1 MSDKDIPHRLH
12 KWLTQEMHFAPP
24 PGTNLPS
31 PDDIRGI
38 CRGSTVDVWKFILSH
53 VHSVQTVKKV
63 KGNLALRDKR
73 QLRNTSERTPYS
85 DEQEAL
91 AERRVQLT
99 REVTQCR
106 SDIGHIEKDLNRL
119 EREIIQTERNY
130 RSGCEDLRNK
140 QRRSGLLR
148 VYSKHKKENIAEYQE
163 FKHRLE
169 ARVQALVNKS
179 SESQVF
185 LAGGSKRGDS
195 GLEAVSCRQVRE
207 TCDSIGAFLHETL
220 QGSFA
225 GDKRAFNEKKQ
236 GLWTQVETTLSDL
249 NVSQL
254 VSSLVTNTNLSALAL
269 REKTL
274 AINIKQD
281 AEKLRF
287 KFEKVGQLKDM
298 SSSQPLL
305 LSVHQLLE
313 ESQLSHL
320 HDYMMTEKS
329 LNQAF
334 KLQQEYNNLQ
344 DKLGKLLTRTFS
356 DRPGELQLAQKV
368 IEGKL
373 EVMRSRATLYSLLD
387 VKDRLQE
394 NIESAQKAR
403 EKLHLAYKKIHDFQ
417 QIADSKQNL
426 IRILS
431 KQNLNAQS
439 RLTAQQSEIQQYI
452 QKSLSAHLADT
463 RALTSH
469 LEGSVAAEIDRFSV
483 LCLPYLLHV
492 YLDGATKVGLLNLSV
507 HQTDHPSV
515 ASVRPALHKTLDA
528 IHFPSYK
535 APECVLPWCME
546 LMQELKLNEQITQSL
561 EQADRKS
568 RHNNDNVLEDIA
580 AIILPKVNELRSAV
594 TEQDRKQVERLLPVL
609 NKRLTLAANGL
620 GDSLQAHSALQ
631 DWWDQ
636 PAQSCVPWVKVDNH
650 TYKEWQDRWKV
661 MVTKL
666 VQLQVQR

>member
-1 MSDKDIPHRLH
+1 MSDKDIPHKLH
-12 KWLTQEMHFAPP
+12 TWLTQEMHFAPP

-31 PDDIRGI
+31 PDEIKGI
-38 CRGSTVDVWKFILSH
+38 CRGSTVDVWKFILSR

-63 KGNLALRDKR
+63 KGNLALRDQRHLKNSSDSR
-73 QLRNTSERTPYS
+73 TSHS

-99 REVTQCR
+99 REVTQCL
-106 SDIGHIEKDLNRL
+106 SDISHIEKDLKRL
-119 EREIIQTERNY
+119 ERETIQTERNY

-140 QRRSGLLR
+140 QRRTGLLH
-148 VYSKHKKENIAEYQE
+148 VYSKHKKENVAEYQE

-169 ARVQALVNKS
+169 ARVQSLVNKS
-179 SESQVF
+179 SESRVF
-185 LAGGSKRGDS
+185 LAGGSNGGDS

-207 TCDSIGAFLHETL
+207 TCGNIGAFLHETL
-220 QGSFA
+220 KGSFA

-249 NVSQL
+249 TVGQL

-305 LSVHQLLE
+305 MSVHQLLE

-329 LNQAF
+329 LNQTF
-334 KLQQEYNNLQ
+334 KLQQEYSNLQ
-344 DKLGKLLTRTFS
+344 DKLRKLLTRTFT
-356 DRPGELQLAQKV
+356 DRAGELQLAQKV
-368 IEGKL
+368 IDGEL
-373 EVMRSRATLYSLLD
+373 EVMRARATLYSLLD

-394 NIESAQKAR
+394 NMESSQKAR
-403 EKLHLAYKKIHDFQ
+403 QKMHLAYKKIHDFQ

-426 IRILS
+426 IRVLS

-439 RLTAQQSEIQQYI
+439 RLTAQQAEIQQYI
-452 QKSLSAHLADT
+452 QKSLSTHLADT
-463 RALTSH
+463 RALTNQ
-469 LEGSVAAEIDRFSV
+469 LEGGVASEIDRFSV
-483 LCLPYLLHV
+483 LSLPYLLHV

-507 HQTDHPSV
+507 HQTNHPSV

-546 LMQELKLNEQITQSL
+546 VMQEMKLSEQITQSL
-561 EQADRKS
+561 DQADRKS
-568 RHNNDNVLEDIA
+568 RHNHDNVLEDIA
-580 AIILPKVNELRSAV
+580 ELRSAV

-609 NKRLTLAANGL
+609 NKRLALAGDGL
-620 GDSLQAHSALQ
+620 GDALQAHAALQ

-636 PAQSCVPWVKVDNH
+636 PAQSCVPWAKVDNH
-650 TYKEWQDRWKV
+650 TYKDWQDRWKV
-661 MVTKL
+661 MVTRL